1 MFQACDLQRD
11 ERGKATCVNRA
22 GGFFIVSRHCV
33 DDVRSKPRSVA
44 EWRFDGTPLR
54 FVPDY
59 EPSTRC
65 SETTGLWGVAKGG
78 EIWYTIAKQPIGWR
92 SELLTSDEAKQWE
105 FVGGHL
111 DVRADIERLGEVI
124 PN

>member
-1 MFQACDLQRD
+1 VV
-11 ERGKATCVNRA
+11 ATYEDQGIIWVIKEAPVGPFKPFRYL
-22 GGFFIVSRHCV
+22 IVSRHCV

-65 SETTGLWGVAKGG
+65 RETTRCLD
-78 EIWYTIAKQPIGWR
+78 EFLCFISR
-92 SELLTSDEAKQWE
+92 SMYGISD
-105 FVGGHL
+105 
-111 DVRADIERLGEVI
+111 
-124 PN
+124 